1 MPQQTKIWS
10 IVETRRHLLP
20 DEHDQIGRL
29 EQEIVVK
36 KTELISHGDNESH
49 FFL

>member
-36 KTELISHGDNESH
+36 KNRTHIALIT